1 MGPYVRW
8 SLFVFVVQRRPRCNT
23 LGLFRPNRMS
33 QSTLPPPPLPI
44 SSLESLKFKATQL
57 HESILALQRT
67 IEYGGVDA
75 MPSWPDVLSK
85 YNVLLS
91 QTLNLSVGLVGS
103 TSATP
108 MAAGAGI
115 GGAIEGNQY
124 TRIALH
130 PNISLTEAAL
140 DNDLIPLLRNQQ
152 TTEVL
157 RLENDTVRRLG
168 EKMQTRGVAGVLG
181 LASTN
186 SAAPSGPAPSIQPM
200 DKDEEKPTYS
210 QIISELTTIRDAHD
224 ARVDRAIRAVTM
236 LRDKYDWKTRVE
248 VEIEEPEELEW
259 DPRSSALNGDVG
271 EADGDGDVDMN
282 EGGTEDGDREGEG
295 AGQSSDEEDAV
306 DAMVVGDGG
315 TPRSVSASTSV
326 GT

>member
-1 MGPYVRW
+1 LRLLSKG
-8 SLFVFVVQRRPRCNT
+8 VQGATPSASFGHVCT
-23 LGLFRPNRMS
+23 NRMS
-33 QSTLPPPPLPI
+33 QPTLPPPPLPI

-186 SAAPSGPAPSIQPM
+186 SAAHASTSGPAPSIQPM

-259 DPRSSALNGDVG
+259 DPRSSALSNLNGDVG

>member
-1 MGPYVRW
+1 MEREEERSSLTYRQKALKYLFIPSNQLRPWTHSNRSSYFHLCNTTFIFIPAVHYHFFFTFIFQSRPPPYFTCIICRTTTTPLFLCNVWFTITSILGMGPYVRW

-124 TRIALH
+124 TVSH
-130 PNISLTEAAL
+130 YTPTSL
-140 DNDLIPLLRNQQ
+140 
-152 TTEVL
+152 
-157 RLENDTVRRLG
+157 
-168 EKMQTRGVAGVLG
+168 
-181 LASTN
+181 
-186 SAAPSGPAPSIQPM
+186 
-200 DKDEEKPTYS
+200 
-210 QIISELTTIRDAHD
+210 
-224 ARVDRAIRAVTM
+224 
-236 LRDKYDWKTRVE
+236 
-248 VEIEEPEELEW
+248 
-259 DPRSSALNGDVG
+259 
-271 EADGDGDVDMN
+271 
-282 EGGTEDGDREGEG
+282 
-295 AGQSSDEEDAV
+295 
-306 DAMVVGDGG
+306 
-315 TPRSVSASTSV
+315 
-326 GT
+326 

>member
-1 MGPYVRW
+1 
-8 SLFVFVVQRRPRCNT
+8 
-23 LGLFRPNRMS
+23 MS

>member
-1 MGPYVRW
+1 
-8 SLFVFVVQRRPRCNT
+8 
-23 LGLFRPNRMS
+23 
-33 QSTLPPPPLPI
+33 
-44 SSLESLKFKATQL
+44 LKFKATQL

-91 QTLNLSVGLVGS
+91 QSLNLSVGLVGA
-103 TSATP
+103 TSS
-108 MAAGAGI
+108 GAGTAGVV
-115 GGAIEGNQY
+115 GGGNTGNQFA
-124 TRIALH
+124 RIALH
-130 PNISLTEAAL
+130 PNVSLSDTVL

-181 LASTN
+181 LGPTD
-186 SAAPSGPAPSIQPM
+186 SAVSSKQPQ
-200 DKDEEKPTYS
+200 DKDAEKPTYP
-210 QIISELTTIRDAHD
+210 QILSELTSIKDAHD

-248 VEIEEPEELEW
+248 VEVEEPEELEW
-259 DPRSSALNGDVG
+259 DPRRTVFPNTNGDVE

-282 EGGTEDGDREGEG
+282 GEGTEDGDGEAEG
-295 AGQSSDEEDAV
+295 GQSSDDEDAV
-306 DAMVVGDGG
+306 DAMVVGEGDG
-315 TPRSVSASTSV
+315 TPRSLSASTSTGV
-326 GT
+326 STSGGT